1 MLKNGIMDDDED
13 YAVIGDYKKYPN
25 EVEEIETALPEEVS
39 GLVKELLGRFD
50 NKSALDLYD
59 VV

>member
-13 YAVIGDYKKYPN
+13 YVVIGDYKKYPN

-59 VV
+59 VA